1 MADDTITSSLNE
13 LINRIA
19 SEILSNNLIQ
29 KTSDTVTTFV
39 DSSFKV
45 AEEGLKSVQNI
56 TQPPAP

>member
-1 MADDTITSSLNE
+1 MPEETITSSLNE

-19 SEILSNNLIQ
+19 GEILTNNLIQ
-29 KTSDTVTTFV
+29 KASDAVTTFV

-56 TQPPAP
+56 TQPPTP